1 MKAKKTSF
9 WLLLTVTNPDIVI
22 GCESWL
28 HPSIYER
35 EVLPV
40 NYHIVDRKDRSS
52 DLHGGVLIAA
62 KDTFIGTHLDK
73 QTNTEFAAAS
83 FTCQGNAPLII
94 GSIYRPPNRGQDYM
108 EDLCDKIRQ
117 PQTSNP
123 RATLWISGDVNL
135 PDIDWE
141 THAFK
146 GHNYRIS
153 INQCFLSTIYD
164 TGSDQIV
171 RFPTRGENILDVF
184 LRNRPSLIEKCK
196 AVPGVSDHDIVFVE
210 ASTRATRTK
219 QPQRKIFLW
228 KHVDIEEKKPDVLD
242 FSPRITTQYSASTG
256 VNELWNTLK
265 HFTLSFIEDKVP
277 SKMTS
282 SRFSQP
288 WINKKVKRISMRKKR
303 AYKRAKHSCS
313 ISDLQRYRQLQKES
327 QYECKKAYGSYVS
340 DIVTSDKNSKKLYTF
355 IKGKKCDIS
364 GISSLRKDGIAHS
377 DPRTK
382 ATILNEQFSSVF
394 TEETSVD
401 MPAMSGRRFPDIHS
415 FKVDQAGVYKLMQ
428 GLNPHKAEG
437 PDQIPTRFLK
447 EFATELSPA
456 MTLIF
461 QASLQQG
468 EVPDD
473 WKQANVAPIFKKGDC
488 STL

>member
-1 MKAKKTSF
+1 MKCGYTQAST
-9 WLLLTVTNPDIVI
+9 
-22 GCESWL
+22 
-28 HPSIYER
+28 R
-35 EVLPV
+35 EVLPE
-40 NYHIVDRKDRSS
+40 NYHILARKDRSS
-52 DLHGGVLIAA
+52 DHHGGVLIAA
-62 KDTFIGTHLDK
+62 KDTLIGTHLDI

-83 FTCQGNAPLII
+83 FTCQGHAPLII
-94 GSIYRPPNRGQDYM
+94 GSIYRPPNSGQDYM
-108 EDLCDKIRQ
+108 EELCDKICQ
-117 PQTSNP
+117 LQTSNP

-141 THAFK
+141 THTIK
-146 GHNYRIS
+146 GHNYPIS
-153 INQCFLSTIYD
+153 INQCFLNTIYD
-164 TGSDQIV
+164 TGSDQIA

-184 LRNRPSLIEKCK
+184 LTNRPSLIEKCK

-242 FSPRITTQYSASTG
+242 FSTRFTTQYSASTD
-256 VNELWNTLK
+256 VNELWDTLK
-265 HFTLSFIEDKVP
+265 HFTLSFLEDKVP

-288 WINKKVKRISMRKKR
+288 WINKKVKRISRRKKR

-313 ISDLQRYRQLQKES
+313 ISDLQRYKQLQKES
-327 QYECKKAYGSYVS
+327 QYECKKAYDSYVS

-355 IKGKKCDIS
+355 IKGKKCDSS
-364 GISSLRKDGIAHS
+364 GISPLRKDGIAHS

-401 MPAMSGRRFPDIHS
+401 MPAMSGSRFPDIHS
-415 FKVDQAGVYKLMQ
+415 FKVDQAGI
-428 GLNPHKAEG
+428 H
-437 PDQIPTRFLK
+437 
-447 EFATELSPA
+447 
-456 MTLIF
+456 
-461 QASLQQG
+461 
-468 EVPDD
+468 
-473 WKQANVAPIFKKGDC
+473 
-488 STL
+488 